1 MVSGVRVVSIRWDS
15 VSVAGIVSIAAG
27 VERIEELGV
36 GVGGRWGAGRCKVEE
51 RTGTS
56 HGVWRALH
64 PAFQS
69 FQFLASA
76 LPTPPALP
84 GVLITCLSPQ
94 ILLTGKAAWSP
105 PRSLPLPA
113 PASRPSAPPASLPAP
128 PCCSLEWRFFQVPG
142 SGDHF
147 LAVCGA
153 PSYAPESCPLL
164 FLALPSLLISGRQ
177 KQGVSRLAALRD
189 PQPRELGLF
198 F

>member
-1 MVSGVRVVSIRWDS
+1 M
-15 VSVAGIVSIAAG
+15 
-27 VERIEELGV
+27 
-36 GVGGRWGAGRCKVEE
+36 
-51 RTGTS
+51 
-56 HGVWRALH
+56 WRALH

-69 FQFLASA
+69 LPFLASA
-76 LPTPPALP
+76 LPAPPTLP
-84 GVLITCLSPQ
+84 DVLITCLSPQ

-164 FLALPSLLISGRQ
+164 FLALPSLLISGRR
-177 KQGVSRLAALRD
+177 KQGVQVGSAQGSSAPRVRALFLVTRASGKGQAGSTLFLLLWALWRLLKH
-189 PQPRELGLF
+189 
-198 F
+198 